1 MKSLQNGD
9 YFKGS
14 DIVAKEN
21 LMPIEEVNSNRTRE
35 QHSADSRKGGIRSGE
50 VRREKATMKATLEM
64 LLDQVAN
71 IKDNE
76 NKLTYRQLTTVG
88 LLKGAIEGKA
98 ENYKTIVQLLG
109 ELQEQVNETPSLN
122 INIVDN
128 SKLEKVLYE
137 EDE

>member
-1 MKSLQNGD
+1 M
-9 YFKGS
+9 
-14 DIVAKEN
+14 AKEN

-64 LLDQVAN
+64 LLDQVAK
-71 IKDNE
+71 IKGNE
-76 NKLTYRQLTTVG
+76 NNLTYRQLTTLG
-88 LLKGAIEGKA
+88 LLQGAIEGKA

-122 INIVDN
+122 INIVNHDD
-128 SKLEKVLYE
+128 LEKYMYE
-137 EDE
+137 SEE